1 MPPVRSHRFRP
12 LRGAFLLL
20 AASPLVAQQPVP
32 TDTTAI
38 ARQVDVGGQWFR
50 SVCVECHADNL
61 SDAEFRAKWNGRTAY
76 DLFDRMRNSMP
87 DSDPGSLTPE
97 TYAALTAYLV
107 KLNGLPVGTTVLAP
121 DSASLAPIKLV
132 FPSTLR

>member
-1 MPPVRSHRFRP
+1 MRLPIRHHPRA
-12 LRGAFLLL
+12 LGCALALL

-32 TDTTAI
+32 ADTA
-38 ARQVDVGGQWFR
+38 AVAQQVEVGGQWFR
-50 SVCVECHADNL
+50 AVCVECHADNL

-97 TYAALTAYLV
+97 TYAALTAYLI

-121 DSASLAPIKLV
+121 DSASLAPIKLA

>member
-1 MPPVRSHRFRP
+1 MHPR
-12 LRGAFLLL
+12 LRAFACALILV
-20 AASPLVAQQPVP
+20 AASPLAAQEPVP
-32 TDTTAI
+32 TDTSAI

-50 SVCVECHADNL
+50 SVCVDCHADNL
-61 SDAEFRAKWNGRTAY
+61 SDADFRAKWNGRTAY

-97 TYAALTAYLV
+97 TYAALTAYLI
-107 KLNGLPVGTTVLAP
+107 KLNGLPVGTAVLAA

-132 FPSTLR
+132 FPSTPR

>member
-1 MPPVRSHRFRP
+1 MRP
-12 LRGAFLLL
+12 RLRALAGALILV
-20 AASPLVAQQPVP
+20 AASPLAAQEPVP
-32 TDTTAI
+32 ADTAAL

-61 SDAEFRAKWNGRTAY
+61 SDADFRAKWNGRSAY
-76 DLFDRMRNSMP
+76 ALFDRMRNSMP

-97 TYAALTAYLV
+97 TYAALTAYLL
-107 KLNGLPVGTTVLAP
+107 KLNGVPLGAAVLAP
-121 DSASLAPIKLV
+121 DSTALAPIKLV